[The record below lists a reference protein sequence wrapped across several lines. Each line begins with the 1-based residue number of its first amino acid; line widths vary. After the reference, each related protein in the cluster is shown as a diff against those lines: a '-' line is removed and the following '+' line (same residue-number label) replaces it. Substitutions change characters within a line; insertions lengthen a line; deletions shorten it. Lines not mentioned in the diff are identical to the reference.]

1 MVFPALDA
9 RVKNVATAYTLEH
22 QIESNLFDE
31 LSGMLALLGER
42 DSLDADF
49 HTQLA
54 GCSEALSTV
63 LAQHLAKEEEHVS
76 PLDMEATARL
86 RLHDRTDSPGSPL
99 LSQTCCRRAWIEF
112 FPAGA
117 SFCPLPV
124 PPSGVVPCAC

>member
-1 MVFPALDA
+1 VVFPALDA

-42 DSLDADF
+42 DSLDASSSRS
-49 HTQLA
+49 LA

-76 PLDMEATARL
+76 SLNSGNHGCTRCSTDVTPLETSGFPFAD
-86 RLHDRTDSPGSPL
+86 L
-99 LSQTCCRRAWIEF
+99 LGACW
-112 FPAGA
+112 PA
-117 SFCPLPV
+117 LQV
-124 PPSGVVPCAC
+124 N